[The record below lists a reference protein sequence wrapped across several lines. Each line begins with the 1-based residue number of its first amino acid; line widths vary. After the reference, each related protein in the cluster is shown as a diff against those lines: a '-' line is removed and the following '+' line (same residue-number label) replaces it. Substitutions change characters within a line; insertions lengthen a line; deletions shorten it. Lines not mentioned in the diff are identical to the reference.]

1 MDRNESCLSERED
14 RMGHFTGTRVIQYPS
29 PQRADRWK
37 SAQATLPPAPPA
49 KPASCHLSAVPPAQA
64 GTFRHSIAIHRL
76 EDGYDIRTVQARL
89 GHSDVSATMI
99 DTPGLN
105 RLPLSAARVA
115 LPIPTEGGRPM
126 LPGAQPRMAPAGTT
140 HARQGRQP

>member
-1 MDRNESCLSERED
+1 
-14 RMGHFTGTRVIQYPS
+14 MGHPTGSKGHPIPLSLEGWQVTRAVINRPI
-29 PQRADRWK
+29 
-37 SAQATLPPAPPA
+37 PALV
-49 KPASCHLSAVPPAQA
+49 KPVSCHLSAVTPAQA
-64 GTFRHSIAIHRL
+64 GTFRHSVATRRL

-105 RLPLSAARVA
+105 YLPLSAARVA
-115 LPIPTEGGRPM
+115 LPIPIEGGRPM
-126 LPGAQPRMAPAGTT
+126 LPGAQPRMTPAGKT